1 MSLQFTLC
9 PLLACR
15 GRLRNSGANCSTI
28 GLCCATITW
37 QQIFENALQVTVVL
51 VLPLVTI
58 ECRVL
63 GRSCSETV
71 TADNGKSRRFKP
83 MVDELRVADIFSV
96 ALLHE

>member
-1 MSLQFTLC
+1 
-9 PLLACR
+9 
-15 GRLRNSGANCSTI
+15 
-28 GLCCATITW
+28 
-37 QQIFENALQVTVVL
+37 
-51 VLPLVTI
+51 LPLVTI